1 MATKYSLCS
10 EALIALGAETI
21 TNFDIDQNTGEYDSV
36 EKKVAATLYD
46 SLKRDELTNHLWNF
60 NKATFELSRE
70 VANPVTT
77 NWAYQYALPSDFL
90 RLVRV
95 VDSNGNA
102 IDFTEMGGRVLANET
117 RAFAVY
123 QRDITEAEFS
133 KVPHFHSC
141 FVARLKAEFAE
152 PITREGSKVERA
164 WREYQN
170 KRETAKRIDAQSN
183 PPPPLINS
191 GNSSWVRARAG
202 WR

>member
-10 EALIALGAETI
+10 EALISLGAETI
-21 TNFDIDQNTGEYDSV
+21 TNFDIDQNTGEYDSA

-46 SLKRDELTNHLWNF
+46 SLKRDELTSYLWNF
-60 NKATFELSRE
+60 NKVTLELSRE
-70 VANPVTT
+70 VATPVTT
-77 NWAYQYALPSDFL
+77 DWAYQYAIPADFL
-90 RLVRV
+90 RLIRV
-95 VDSNGNA
+95 VDAQGNA
-102 IDFTEMGGRVLANET
+102 IDFNEVGGKVLANET

-123 QRDITEAEFS
+123 QRELTEAEFGS
-133 KVPHFHSC
+133 VPYFHTC

-164 WREYQN
+164 WKEYQN

-191 GNSSWVRARAG
+191 GNSRWVRARAG